1 MIILYLQLT
10 ILIQSFKKLKLKNNP
25 IYCAIDTNDIEQSI
39 SLIEKIKPSIGGI
52 KLGLEFY
59 THCGI
64 EGINQIKE
72 LGLPIFLDLK
82 LFDIPNTTKSALQ
95 GILRSEPELT
105 TLHISGG
112 SEMLRECVETRNSNK
127 SKTKLIGVT
136 VLTSFSDKEI
146 SEVGLSDSVNN
157 QVVRLARL
165 AAINKLDGIVCSP
178 QEIKKIKSEIKD
190 DLKLIVPGIRSIDD
204 NSNDQKRT
212 MSAKEAIDAG
222 ADILVIGRPIT
233 QADDPAE
240 AAFRIYK
247 SL

>member
-1 MIILYLQLT
+1 MT
-10 ILIQSFKKLKLKNNP
+10 NNP
-25 IYCAIDTNDIEQSI
+25 IYCAIDTNDIKKSI
-39 SLIEKIKPSIGGI
+39 TLIKKIKHSIGGV

-64 EGINQIKE
+64 EGINQIKK

-95 GILRSEPELT
+95 GILYSEPELT

-112 SEMLRECVETRNSNK
+112 SEMLKECIETRNSNQ

-146 SEVGLSDSVNN
+146 KEVGLNDTVNN
-157 QVVRLARL
+157 QVVRLAKL
-165 AAINKLDGIVCSP
+165 AAINKLDGIVYSP
-178 QEIKKIKSEIKD
+178 QEIKNIKLEIKE

-204 NSNDQKRT
+204 KSNDQKRT
-212 MSAKEAIDAG
+212 MSAREAIDAG

-233 QADDPAE
+233 EADDPAD
-240 AAFRIYK
+240 AAYRIYN